1 MLRKIYF
8 SIFAAVLVLLL
19 SLFWMVLTLDE
30 STRKGLLTE
39 GGPIEMSSALLYFV
53 CFGLICY
60 RGGLR
65 FFKSY
70 AYLALVPLL
79 FGMREFDLDKA
90 FTTTGIFKTR
100 FFTRADVPFYEK
112 IFGFLLIAALLYM
125 VYALIRH
132 QTKNYLRGIIAF
144 TPLAVG
150 ATLIAGLVLVSK
162 TLDGLE
168 RKLESV
174 GVSVGPLV
182 AEHSSDLEEIL
193 ELGIP
198 IIMLLTF
205 WNYFSQRSEEAE
217 QALVAD
223 AKSSAQC
230 RPDDA
235 GHSH

>member
-1 MLRKIYF
+1 MSKKTYF
-8 SIFAAVLVLLL
+8 LAFAAVIALLL
-19 SLFWMVLTLDE
+19 SFFLMTFALDP
-30 STRKGLLTE
+30 STRKALLIE
-39 GGPIEMSSALLYFV
+39 GGPIEMPSALLYFV

-60 RGGLR
+60 RGGLS
-65 FFKSY
+65 FFRKY

-79 FGMREFDLDKA
+79 FGMRELDMDKA
-90 FTTTGIFKTR
+90 VTTTGIFKIR

-132 QTKNYLRGIIAF
+132 QTKNYLRELWAF

-150 ATLIAGLVLVSK
+150 ATLAAGLAVVSK

-168 RKLESV
+168 RKLDSI
-174 GVSVGPLV
+174 GISTSPLV
-182 AEHSSDLEEIL
+182 AEQSSNLEEIL

-205 WNYFSQRSEEAE
+205 WNYFSRKSLEVERTSA
-217 QALVAD
+217 AD
-223 AKSSAQC
+223 VKPPA
-230 RPDDA
+230 
-235 GHSH
+235 